1 MAWSDDG
8 EIASVERGD
17 LRLVKFLA
25 RGDDAGVD
33 EAEIQRRVLL
43 LELGGAGQR
52 LRTQRM

>member
-17 LRLVKFLA
+17 LRLVTFLA

-33 EAEIQRRVLL
+33 ETEIQRR
-43 LELGGAGQR
+43 
-52 LRTQRM
+52 